1 MVVLKTDYILI
12 CYTYPN
18 FKQRSKMPISITNA
32 LEIIYKNVS
41 SKSTHIVPIEEAL
54 GSVVAKNYQA
64 SFDLPRFDNSAMDGY
79 AVKVADSGLNVTI
92 KEITY
97 AGDKAEEAFKE
108 GEVVKIMTGAPT
120 PNGCQAI
127 VPIEDVEVLENGIK
141 LPKNIKMDM
150 MIRWKG
156 EDIKSG
162 QTFLF
167 SQTKVTAY
175 TLALLA
181 SQGIT
186 HIEVYRKPKVVI
198 FSTGEELKAHYERI
212 EQHQL
217 YNSNAPMF
225 YARAKELGCDV
236 SYIASSG
243 DTLESLKEAIQ
254 NAYDADLILTSGGV
268 SVGDKDFTKEAFTQL
283 GMKTLFSGI
292 DIKPGKPTTFGELNK
307 CIVINLPGN
316 PLAAMVNFEMF
327 VKPTIIK
334 LSGSKSF
341 YHPLISTKMASD
353 YKFRAGKNSVILG
366 TWNGIN
372 FSPILN
378 QKPGMLSPIGR
389 AEGMIVTTKE
399 ISFLEKNKEVL
410 MIPIKIDLQNDKEED
425 FFIRD

>member
-1 MVVLKTDYILI
+1 MT
-12 CYTYPN
+12 T
-18 FKQRSKMPISITNA
+18 SITDA
-32 LEIIYKNVS
+32 LEIIYQNVTP
-41 SKSTHIVPIEEAL
+41 KSTHIVPIEEAL
-54 GSVVAKNYQA
+54 NSIVAKDYQA

-79 AVKVADSGLNVTI
+79 AVKVADAGVKVKI

-97 AGDKAEEAFKE
+97 AGDKAEEAFKK

-120 PNGCQAI
+120 PNGCESI
-127 VPIEDVEVLENGIK
+127 VPIEDVEVHSDGIV
-141 LPKNIKMDM
+141 LPKNIKMNM

-162 QTFLF
+162 ETFLF

-243 DTLESLKEAIQ
+243 DTLESLKSAVQ
-254 NAYDADLILTSGGV
+254 NAHDADLILTSGGV

-283 GMKTLFSGI
+283 GMETYFSGV
-292 DIKPGKPTTFGELNK
+292 DIKPGKPTTFGKLHN
-307 CIVINLPGN
+307 CLVVNLPGN

-327 VKPTIIK
+327 VKPTIAK

-341 YHPLISTKMASD
+341 YHPLISTKMAKE

-366 TWNGIN
+366 EWNGISFN
-372 FSPILN
+372 PIPN
-378 QKPGMLSPIGR
+378 QKPGMVSPIGL
-389 AEGMIVTTKE
+389 ADGMIVTTKK
-399 ISFLEKNKEVL
+399 IGFLEKEKEVL
-410 MIPIKIDLQNDKEED
+410 MIPIKIDLQSDKEED